1 MSASC
6 EGGFSLL
13 ALSQPAL
20 LEVFASLTEMRDSIA
35 LSLASKELWEL
46 GAASRRRAL
55 CCAACHHA
63 VVPDAAA
70 AFSSD
75 TYREAPHLGL
85 PDGDSHAF
93 DAEHAELRIRGAGGP
108 GHEVR
113 VQHVQCGGCGLHLGV
128 RLVQLGSLRA
138 GAAAACIRHWRELQ
152 VLGAC
157 FLARRY
163 LRLRAP
169 DGREELLGRPL
180 PPSARALYR
189 CTAARS
195 SLRRPGE
202 CGAALFEQRDVLSR
216 QHCWDAGG
224 GPERALYINGF
235 RPGAVVERNERQE
248 SLCQGEMRVADVHCT
263 ACAARIGWR
272 FCRDLTPA
280 LDNCNQVGRFG
291 VVRSSIEKD
300 EHAGT

>member
-1 MSASC
+1 M
-6 EGGFSLL
+6 
-13 ALSQPAL
+13 
-20 LEVFASLTEMRDSIA
+20 
-35 LSLASKELWEL
+35 
-46 GAASRRRAL
+46 
-55 CCAACHHA
+55 
-63 VVPDAAA
+63 
-70 AFSSD
+70 
-75 TYREAPHLGL
+75 
-85 PDGDSHAF
+85 
-93 DAEHAELRIRGAGGP
+93 
-108 GHEVR
+108 
-113 VQHVQCGGCGLHLGV
+113 
-128 RLVQLGSLRA
+128 
-138 GAAAACIRHWRELQ
+138 
-152 VLGAC
+152 LGAC

-280 LDNCNQVGRFG
+280 LDNCNQVGRGGGGIMPAAPLPQHNTDKLQGGRNGAEGCAMVAPCVQVGRFG